1 MKNNN
6 EDSKLNSN
14 ETNLQN
20 KVEDN
25 KNTNNKPENQK
36 EQILSQVTRGDL
48 LLFKEDILKSIKELR
63 KELNNK
69 ITERL
74 EECNN
79 ILEKSNKKLYD
90 YETDKNTFLKNI
102 TFVEEKN
109 EILSK
114 INELKLNLK
123 NDINV
128 HSLHID
134 KCQRDISNMGFKY
147 DKIVTSNLMIPGL
160 VGPMCRFGNLKDYI
174 LSNRREISTINS
186 NISVTKD
193 DLKNTKKNLAD
204 FKEEFSKFQKMN
216 EPAYQAYANLKADQV
231 ESKFKGEFETLN
243 QRITEVRI
251 ENATYAQNFVERE
264 GELKEYL
271 KKMDEMKKSF
281 NDDYK
286 KMVDKTN
293 QISSY
298 TLSKLEK
305 NISESINI
313 KKSVLELS
321 NIFAKQKRSYGDD
334 NLNENKREVILSF
347 GNMVNTLIK
356 DLMNDKK
363 KVIAKNISPIMKETN
378 KKDFIDAKSNLLS
391 NKSKKKIEDSNQKS
405 SKKVN
410 EFITEKKVDKQKLFL
425 KRKTFGVS
433 ETFKEVNLNDIL
445 YTDNRNINTFGF
457 LASPQK
463 KINNKNEKNSLNSE
477 ENKSSLRFSAKFSHG
492 LNRKAS
498 ENSNNIKNQKYESIN
513 YTKKISENLNYN
525 NNLKLFT
532 ENSSNLTNKIYEN
545 VQKVI
550 INNNTDNTNIKN
562 TSVITDLDSN
572 NINDVKNSS
581 NNFEKNNFKN
591 NKITYD
597 NNYIRKESKNEEKK
611 IMLHKSN
618 FEENKIV
625 SDVKINISSTII
637 QPIHSKNNIIKKEVD
652 SSTNTTDRIASRNFR
667 EKNIKNKIL
676 NKENTKE
683 QNVFILKDK
692 RSEKSKEKK
701 IPLTEKLHSKSGN
714 SNFKNKINSNNVK
727 PVSLSPKSDIF
738 DEKKKDTNALSD
750 DSIKKRPLS
759 KMENLNRRKII
770 KKVDNKA
777 HYSINGLPKSMSIER
792 SFNRDKNK
800 EIFYDKK
807 IEKEINYVKDKYIID
822 KPLLSNQEKFEIS
835 KEKGDV
841 ERKIIELEYFTK
853 KKFDELVKEI
863 KNFIPIHFNSY
874 VKDYI

>member
-6 EDSKLNSN
+6 DDSKLDSN

-25 KNTNNKPENQK
+25 KSKNNKPEIQK

-48 LLFKEDILKSIKELR
+48 LLFKEDILKSIKELK

-74 EECNN
+74 EACNS
-79 ILEKSNKKLYD
+79 ILETSNKKLYD
-90 YETDKNTFLKNI
+90 YETDKNTFLKNV

-123 NDINV
+123 NEINV

-193 DLKNTKKNLAD
+193 DLKNTKKNLAE
-204 FKEEFSKFQKMN
+204 FREEFAKFEKLN
-216 EPAYQAYANLKADQV
+216 EPAYQAYANLKAEQV
-231 ESKFKGEFETLN
+231 ESKFKNEFETIG
-243 QRITEVRI
+243 QRVTEVRI
-251 ENATYAQNFVERE
+251 ENATYAQNFIERE
-264 GELKEYL
+264 EELKDYL
-271 KKMDEMKKSF
+271 KKIEELKKSF
-281 NDDYK
+281 NEDYK
-286 KMVDKTN
+286 KVVEKVN

-298 TLSKLEK
+298 TISKLEK
-305 NISESINI
+305 SISESINI

-347 GNMVNTLIK
+347 GNMVNNLIK

-363 KVIAKNISPIMKETN
+363 KVIAKNISPIMKESN
-378 KKDFIDAKSNLLS
+378 KKEYIDAKPYMLS
-391 NKSKKKIEDSNQKS
+391 SKSKKKLIDESNQKS
-405 SKKVN
+405 AKKIN
-410 EFITEKKVDKQKLFL
+410 EFITEKKIDKQKVFL
-425 KRKTFGVS
+425 KRKTVAIS
-433 ETFKEVNLNDIL
+433 ETLKNVYLNDFI
-445 YTDNRNINTFGF
+445 YNDNKNINDLGS
-457 LASPQK
+457 LVSPQK
-463 KINNKNEKNSLNSE
+463 KTNNINERGSLNNE
-477 ENKSSLRFSAKFSHG
+477 VKMSSLRNSAKNNNIFK
-492 LNRKAS
+492 RKNS
-498 ENSNNIKNQKYESIN
+498 ENINNIKNQKSESIN
-513 YTKKISENLNYN
+513 YTKKISENINYN
-525 NNLKLFT
+525 NNNKLLT
-532 ENSSNLTNKIYEN
+532 ENISNITNGIEN
-545 VQKVI
+545 ANKVI
-550 INNNTDNTNIKN
+550 MNNNTDNTNIKN
-562 TSVITDLDSN
+562 ISVITDLDSN
-572 NINDVKNSS
+572 NFNNLKGSS
-581 NNFEKNNFKN
+581 NNFEKNNFN
-591 NKITYD
+591 TKITYD

-611 IMLHKSN
+611 IILHKSN
-618 FEENKIV
+618 YDENKIV

-637 QPIHSKNNIIKKEVD
+637 QPIHSNNNNNKKEVD
-652 SSTNTTDRIASRNFR
+652 SSTNTTDRVLSRNFKD
-667 EKNIKNKIL
+667 KNIKSKIL

-683 QNVFILKDK
+683 QNALFFKDK
-692 RSEKSKEKK
+692 KSEKSKEKK
-701 IPLTEKLHSKSGN
+701 ISLTENIHNKSGN
-714 SNFKNKINSNNVK
+714 SNFKKSINSNNNM
-727 PVSLSPKSDIF
+727 PVALSLKSGF
-738 DEKKKDTNALSD
+738 FEEKKKDND
-750 DSIKKRPLS
+750 FNDSIKKRPYS
-759 KMENLNRRKII
+759 KMDNVNRKKIFKKTE
-770 KKVDNKA
+770 KKV
-777 HYSINGLPKSMSIER
+777 HYNINGLPKNMSIEK
-792 SFNRDKNK
+792 SFNRDNNK

-807 IEKEINYVKDKYIID
+807 IENEINYVKDKDIID
-822 KPLLSNQEKFEIS
+822 MPLLSNQAKFEVS
-835 KEKGDV
+835 REKGDV

-874 VKDYI
+874 VKDYN

>member
-6 EDSKLNSN
+6 DDSKLDSN

-25 KNTNNKPENQK
+25 KSKNNKPEIQK

-48 LLFKEDILKSIKELR
+48 LLFKEDILKSIKELK

-74 EECNN
+74 EACNS
-79 ILEKSNKKLYD
+79 ILETSNKKLYD
-90 YETDKNTFLKNI
+90 YETDKNTFLKNV

-123 NDINV
+123 NEINV

-193 DLKNTKKNLAD
+193 DLKNTKKNLAE
-204 FKEEFSKFQKMN
+204 FREEFAKFEKLN
-216 EPAYQAYANLKADQV
+216 EPAYQAYANLKAEQV
-231 ESKFKGEFETLN
+231 ESKFKNEFETIG
-243 QRITEVRI
+243 QRVTEVRI
-251 ENATYAQNFVERE
+251 ENATYAQNFIERE
-264 GELKEYL
+264 EELKDYL
-271 KKMDEMKKSF
+271 KKIEELKKSF
-281 NDDYK
+281 NEDYK
-286 KMVDKTN
+286 KVVEKVN

-298 TLSKLEK
+298 TISKLEK
-305 NISESINI
+305 SISESINI

-347 GNMVNTLIK
+347 GNMVNNLIK

-363 KVIAKNISPIMKETN
+363 KVIAKNISPIMKESN
-378 KKDFIDAKSNLLS
+378 KKEYIDAKPYMLS
-391 NKSKKKIEDSNQKS
+391 SKSKKKLIDESNQKS
-405 SKKVN
+405 AKKIN
-410 EFITEKKVDKQKLFL
+410 EFITEKKVDKQKVFL
-425 KRKTFGVS
+425 KRKTVAIS
-433 ETFKEVNLNDIL
+433 ETLKNVYLNDVI
-445 YTDNRNINTFGF
+445 YNDNKNINDLGS
-457 LASPQK
+457 LVSPQK
-463 KINNKNEKNSLNSE
+463 KMNNINERGSLNNE
-477 ENKSSLRFSAKFSHG
+477 VKMSSLRNSAKNNNIFK
-492 LNRKAS
+492 RKNS
-498 ENSNNIKNQKYESIN
+498 ENINNIKNQKSESIN
-513 YTKKISENLNYN
+513 YTKKISENINYN
-525 NNLKLFT
+525 NNNKLLT
-532 ENSSNLTNKIYEN
+532 ENISNITNGIEN
-545 VQKVI
+545 ANKVI
-550 INNNTDNTNIKN
+550 MNNNTDNTNIKN
-562 TSVITDLDSN
+562 ISVITDLDSN
-572 NINDVKNSS
+572 NFNNLKGSS
-581 NNFEKNNFKN
+581 NNFEKNNFN
-591 NKITYD
+591 TKITYD

-611 IMLHKSN
+611 IILHKSN
-618 FEENKIV
+618 YDENKIV

-637 QPIHSKNNIIKKEVD
+637 QPIHSNNNNNKKEVD
-652 SSTNTTDRIASRNFR
+652 SSTNTTDRVLSRNFKD
-667 EKNIKNKIL
+667 KNIKSKIL

-683 QNVFILKDK
+683 QNVLFLKDRK
-692 RSEKSKEKK
+692 SEKSKEKK
-701 IPLTEKLHSKSGN
+701 ISLTENIHNKSGN
-714 SNFKNKINSNNVK
+714 SNFKKSINSNNNM
-727 PVSLSPKSDIF
+727 PVALSLKSGF
-738 DEKKKDTNALSD
+738 FEEKKKDND
-750 DSIKKRPLS
+750 FNDSIKKRPYS
-759 KMENLNRRKII
+759 KMDNVNRRKIFKKTE
-770 KKVDNKA
+770 KKV
-777 HYSINGLPKSMSIER
+777 HYSINGLPKNMSIER
-792 SFNRDKNK
+792 SFNRDNNK

-807 IEKEINYVKDKYIID
+807 IENEINYVKDKDIID
-822 KPLLSNQEKFEIS
+822 MPLLSNQAKFEVS
-835 KEKGDV
+835 REKGDV

-874 VKDYI
+874 VKDYN

>member
-6 EDSKLNSN
+6 DDSKLDSN

-25 KNTNNKPENQK
+25 KSKNNKPEIQK

-48 LLFKEDILKSIKELR
+48 LLFKEDILKSIKELK

-74 EECNN
+74 EACNS
-79 ILEKSNKKLYD
+79 ILETSNKKLYD
-90 YETDKNTFLKNI
+90 YETDKNTFLKNV

-123 NDINV
+123 NEINV

-193 DLKNTKKNLAD
+193 DLKNTKKNLAE
-204 FKEEFSKFQKMN
+204 FREEFAKFEKLN
-216 EPAYQAYANLKADQV
+216 EPAYQAYANLKAEQV
-231 ESKFKGEFETLN
+231 ESKFKNEFETIG
-243 QRITEVRI
+243 QRVTEVRI
-251 ENATYAQNFVERE
+251 ENATYAQNFIERE
-264 GELKEYL
+264 EELKDYL
-271 KKMDEMKKSF
+271 KKIEELKKSF
-281 NDDYK
+281 NEDYK
-286 KMVDKTN
+286 KVVEKVN

-298 TLSKLEK
+298 TISKLEK
-305 NISESINI
+305 SISESINI

-347 GNMVNTLIK
+347 GNMVNNLIK

-363 KVIAKNISPIMKETN
+363 KVIAKNISPIMKESN
-378 KKDFIDAKSNLLS
+378 KKEYIDAKPYMLS
-391 NKSKKKIEDSNQKS
+391 SKSKKKLIDESNQKS
-405 SKKVN
+405 AKKIN
-410 EFITEKKVDKQKLFL
+410 EFITEKKVDKQKVFL
-425 KRKTFGVS
+425 KRKTVAIS
-433 ETFKEVNLNDIL
+433 ETLKNVYLNDFI
-445 YTDNRNINTFGF
+445 YNDNKNINDLGS
-457 LASPQK
+457 LVSPQK
-463 KINNKNEKNSLNSE
+463 KTNNINERGSLNNE
-477 ENKSSLRFSAKFSHG
+477 VKMSSLRNSAKNNNIFK
-492 LNRKAS
+492 RKNS
-498 ENSNNIKNQKYESIN
+498 ENINNIKNQKSESIN
-513 YTKKISENLNYN
+513 YTKKISENINYN
-525 NNLKLFT
+525 NNNKLLT
-532 ENSSNLTNKIYEN
+532 ENISNITNGIEN
-545 VQKVI
+545 ANKVI
-550 INNNTDNTNIKN
+550 MNNNTDNTNIKN
-562 TSVITDLDSN
+562 ISVITDLDSN
-572 NINDVKNSS
+572 NFNNLKGSS
-581 NNFEKNNFKN
+581 NNFEKNNFN
-591 NKITYD
+591 TKITYD

-611 IMLHKSN
+611 IILHKSN
-618 FEENKIV
+618 YDENKIV

-637 QPIHSKNNIIKKEVD
+637 QPIHSNNNNNKKEVD
-652 SSTNTTDRIASRNFR
+652 SSTNTTDRVLSRNFKD
-667 EKNIKNKIL
+667 KNIKSKIL

-683 QNVFILKDK
+683 QNVLFLKDRK
-692 RSEKSKEKK
+692 SEKSKEKK
-701 IPLTEKLHSKSGN
+701 ISLTENIHNKSGN
-714 SNFKNKINSNNVK
+714 SNFKKSINSNNNM
-727 PVSLSPKSDIF
+727 PVALSLKSGF
-738 DEKKKDTNALSD
+738 FEEKKKDND
-750 DSIKKRPLS
+750 FNDSIKKRPYS
-759 KMENLNRRKII
+759 KMDNVNRKKIFKKTE
-770 KKVDNKA
+770 KKV
-777 HYSINGLPKSMSIER
+777 HYSINGLPKSMNIER
-792 SFNRDKNK
+792 SFNRDNNK

-807 IEKEINYVKDKYIID
+807 IENEINYVKDKDIID
-822 KPLLSNQEKFEIS
+822 MPLLSNQAKFEVS
-835 KEKGDV
+835 REKGDV

-874 VKDYI
+874 VKDYN

>member
-6 EDSKLNSN
+6 DDSKLNNN
-14 ETNLQN
+14 EINLQN

-25 KNTNNKPENQK
+25 KNKNNKPEIQK

-48 LLFKEDILKSIKELR
+48 LLFKEDILKSIKELK

-74 EECNN
+74 EECNS
-79 ILEKSNKKLYD
+79 ILETSNKKLYD
-90 YETDKNTFLKNI
+90 YEADKVTFLKNVK
-102 TFVEEKN
+102 FVEEKN

-114 INELKLNLK
+114 INELKVNLK
-123 NDINV
+123 NEINV

-160 VGPMCRFGNLKDYI
+160 VGPMCRFANLKDYI

-186 NISVTKD
+186 NISAIKD
-193 DLKNTKKNLAD
+193 DLKNTKKSLVE

-216 EPAYQAYANLKADQV
+216 EPAYQAYANLKAEQV
-231 ESKFKGEFETLN
+231 ESKFKSEFEMIT

-251 ENATYAQNFVERE
+251 ENATYAQNFMERE
-264 GELKEYL
+264 EELKDYL
-271 KKMDEMKKSF
+271 NKIEELKKSF
-281 NDDYK
+281 NEDYK
-286 KMVDKTN
+286 KVIDKVN
-293 QISSY
+293 QISNY
-298 TLSKLEK
+298 TISKLEK

-356 DLMNDKK
+356 DLMSDKK
-363 KVIAKNISPIMKETN
+363 KVIAKNISPLMKESN
-378 KKDFIDAKSNLLS
+378 KKEFIDAKSNMLS
-391 NKSKKKIEDSNQKS
+391 KSKKKIEEVNPKS

-410 EFITEKKVDKQKLFL
+410 EFITEKKVDKQKIFL
-425 KRKTFGVS
+425 KRKTVAYTD
-433 ETFKEVNLNDIL
+433 TFKEVNLNDIL
-445 YTDNRNINTFGF
+445 FNENRNINVLGS
-457 LASPQK
+457 LASPIK
-463 KINNKNEKNSLNSE
+463 KTNNKNERSSLNNE
-477 ENKSSLRFSAKFSHG
+477 PNKGSLRYSAKINIG
-492 LNRKAS
+492 NQRKGS
-498 ENSNNIKNQKYESIN
+498 ENINNIKNQKYESIN
-513 YTKKISENLNYN
+513 YTKKLSENFSYNNYN
-525 NNLKLFT
+525 LLT
-532 ENSSNLTNKIYEN
+532 ENISNFTNGIYEN
-545 VQKVI
+545 AQKVI

-572 NINDVKNSS
+572 NFNNLKSSSS
-581 NNFEKNNFKN
+581 NNFEKNNFN

-611 IMLHKSN
+611 IILHKSN
-618 FEENKIV
+618 YDENKIV

-637 QPIHSKNNIIKKEVD
+637 QPINTKTNINKKEVD
-652 SSTNTTDRIASRNFR
+652 SSTNTTDRILSRNFR
-667 EKNIKNKIL
+667 DKNIKSKIL

-683 QNVFILKDK
+683 QNVFIFKDRK
-692 RSEKSKEKK
+692 SQKSKEKK
-701 IPLTEKLHSKSGN
+701 IQLTEKLQSKSGN
-714 SNFKNKINSNNVK
+714 SKFKKNIHINNMM

-738 DEKKKDTNALSD
+738 EEKKKDNNAN
-750 DSIKKRPLS
+750 DSTKKRPLS
-759 KMENLNRRKII
+759 KMDNFNRKKIF
-770 KKVDNKA
+770 KKTDNKI
-777 HYSINGLPKSMSIER
+777 HYSINGMPKSMSIER
-792 SFNRDKNK
+792 SFNRDNNK

-807 IEKEINYVKDKYIID
+807 IEKEINYVNDIDIID
-822 KPLLSNQEKFEIS
+822 RPLLSNQKKFEVS
-835 KEKGDV
+835 KERGDV

-874 VKDYI
+874 VKDYN

>member
-6 EDSKLNSN
+6 DDSNLNNN

-25 KNTNNKPENQK
+25 KSKNNKPEIQK

-48 LLFKEDILKSIKELR
+48 LLFKEDILKSIKELK

-74 EECNN
+74 EACNS
-79 ILEKSNKKLYD
+79 ILETSNKKLYD
-90 YETDKNTFLKNI
+90 YETDKNTFLKNV

-123 NDINV
+123 NEINV

-193 DLKNTKKNLAD
+193 DLKNTKKNLAE
-204 FKEEFSKFQKMN
+204 FREEFAKFEKLN
-216 EPAYQAYANLKADQV
+216 EPAYQAYANLKAEQV
-231 ESKFKGEFETLN
+231 ESKFKNEFETIG
-243 QRITEVRI
+243 QRVTEVRI
-251 ENATYAQNFVERE
+251 ENATYAQNFIERE
-264 GELKEYL
+264 EELKDYL
-271 KKMDEMKKSF
+271 KKIEELKKSF
-281 NDDYK
+281 NEDYK
-286 KMVDKTN
+286 KVVEKVN

-298 TLSKLEK
+298 TISKLEK
-305 NISESINI
+305 SISESINI

-347 GNMVNTLIK
+347 GNMVNNLIK

-363 KVIAKNISPIMKETN
+363 KVIAKNISPIMKESN
-378 KKDFIDAKSNLLS
+378 KKEYIDAKPYMLS
-391 NKSKKKIEDSNQKS
+391 SKSKKKLIDESNQKS
-405 SKKVN
+405 AKKIN
-410 EFITEKKVDKQKLFL
+410 EFITEKKIDKQKVFL
-425 KRKTFGVS
+425 KRKTVAIS
-433 ETFKEVNLNDIL
+433 ETLKNVYLNDVI
-445 YTDNRNINTFGF
+445 YNDNKNINDLGS
-457 LASPQK
+457 LVSPQK
-463 KINNKNEKNSLNSE
+463 KTNNINERGSLNNE
-477 ENKSSLRFSAKFSHG
+477 VKMSSLRNSAKNNNIFK
-492 LNRKAS
+492 RKNS
-498 ENSNNIKNQKYESIN
+498 ENINNIKNQKSESIN
-513 YTKKISENLNYN
+513 YTKKISENINYN
-525 NNLKLFT
+525 NNNKLLT
-532 ENSSNLTNKIYEN
+532 ENISNITNGIEN
-545 VQKVI
+545 ANKVI
-550 INNNTDNTNIKN
+550 MNNNTDNTNIKN
-562 TSVITDLDSN
+562 ISVITDLDSN
-572 NINDVKNSS
+572 NFNNLKGSS
-581 NNFEKNNFKN
+581 NNFEKNNFN
-591 NKITYD
+591 TKITYD

-611 IMLHKSN
+611 IILHKSN
-618 FEENKIV
+618 YDENKIV

-637 QPIHSKNNIIKKEVD
+637 QPIHSNNNNNKKEVD
-652 SSTNTTDRIASRNFR
+652 SSTNTTDRVLSRNFKD
-667 EKNIKNKIL
+667 KNIKSKIL

-683 QNVFILKDK
+683 QNVLFLKDRK
-692 RSEKSKEKK
+692 SEKSKEKK
-701 IPLTEKLHSKSGN
+701 ISLTENIHNKSGN
-714 SNFKNKINSNNVK
+714 SNFKKSINSNNNM
-727 PVSLSPKSDIF
+727 PVALSLKSGF
-738 DEKKKDTNALSD
+738 FEEKKKDND
-750 DSIKKRPLS
+750 FNDSIKKRPYS
-759 KMENLNRRKII
+759 KMDNVNRTKIFKKTE
-770 KKVDNKA
+770 KKV
-777 HYSINGLPKSMSIER
+777 HYNINGLPKNMSIEK
-792 SFNRDKNK
+792 SFNRDNNK

-807 IEKEINYVKDKYIID
+807 IENEINYVKDKDIID
-822 KPLLSNQEKFEIS
+822 MPLLSNQAKFEVS
-835 KEKGDV
+835 REKGDV

-874 VKDYI
+874 VKDYN

>member
-6 EDSKLNSN
+6 DDSKLDSN

-25 KNTNNKPENQK
+25 KSKNNKPEIQK

-48 LLFKEDILKSIKELR
+48 LLFKEDILKSIKELK

-74 EECNN
+74 EACNS
-79 ILEKSNKKLYD
+79 ILETSNKKLYD
-90 YETDKNTFLKNI
+90 YETDKNTFLKNV

-123 NDINV
+123 NEINV

-193 DLKNTKKNLAD
+193 DLKNTKKNLAE
-204 FKEEFSKFQKMN
+204 FREEFAKFEKLN
-216 EPAYQAYANLKADQV
+216 EPAYQAYANLKAEQV
-231 ESKFKGEFETLN
+231 ESKFKNEFETIG
-243 QRITEVRI
+243 QRVTEVRI
-251 ENATYAQNFVERE
+251 ENATYAQNFIERE
-264 GELKEYL
+264 EELKDYL
-271 KKMDEMKKSF
+271 KKIEELKKSF
-281 NDDYK
+281 NEDYK
-286 KMVDKTN
+286 KVVEKVN

-298 TLSKLEK
+298 TISKLEK
-305 NISESINI
+305 SISESINI

-347 GNMVNTLIK
+347 GNMVNNLIK

-363 KVIAKNISPIMKETN
+363 KVIAKNISPIMKESN
-378 KKDFIDAKSNLLS
+378 KKEYIDAKPYMLS
-391 NKSKKKIEDSNQKS
+391 SKSKKKLIDESNQKS
-405 SKKVN
+405 AKKIN
-410 EFITEKKVDKQKLFL
+410 EFITEKKVDKQKVFL
-425 KRKTFGVS
+425 KRKTVAIS
-433 ETFKEVNLNDIL
+433 ETLKNVYLNDVI
-445 YTDNRNINTFGF
+445 YNDNKNINDLGS
-457 LASPQK
+457 LVSPQK
-463 KINNKNEKNSLNSE
+463 KTNNINERGSLNNE
-477 ENKSSLRFSAKFSHG
+477 VKMSSLRNSAKNNNIFK
-492 LNRKAS
+492 RKNS
-498 ENSNNIKNQKYESIN
+498 ENINNIKNQKSESIN
-513 YTKKISENLNYN
+513 YTKKISENINYN
-525 NNLKLFT
+525 NNNKLLT
-532 ENSSNLTNKIYEN
+532 ENISNITNGIEN
-545 VQKVI
+545 ANKVI
-550 INNNTDNTNIKN
+550 MNNNTDNTNIKN
-562 TSVITDLDSN
+562 ISVITDLDSN
-572 NINDVKNSS
+572 NFNNLKGSS
-581 NNFEKNNFKN
+581 NNFEKNNFN
-591 NKITYD
+591 TKITYD

-611 IMLHKSN
+611 IILHKSN
-618 FEENKIV
+618 YDENKIV

-637 QPIHSKNNIIKKEVD
+637 QPIHSNNNNNKKEVD
-652 SSTNTTDRIASRNFR
+652 SSTNTTDRVLSRNFKD
-667 EKNIKNKIL
+667 KNIKSKIL

-683 QNVFILKDK
+683 QNVLFLKDRK
-692 RSEKSKEKK
+692 SEKSKEKK
-701 IPLTEKLHSKSGN
+701 ISLTEKIHNKSGN
-714 SNFKNKINSNNVK
+714 SNFKKSINSNNNM
-727 PVSLSPKSDIF
+727 PVALSLKSGF
-738 DEKKKDTNALSD
+738 FEEKKKDND
-750 DSIKKRPLS
+750 FNDSIKKRPYS
-759 KMENLNRRKII
+759 KMDNVNRKKIFKKTE
-770 KKVDNKA
+770 KKV
-777 HYSINGLPKSMSIER
+777 HYNINGLPKNMSIEK
-792 SFNRDKNK
+792 SFNRDNNK

-807 IEKEINYVKDKYIID
+807 IENEINYVKDKDIID
-822 KPLLSNQEKFEIS
+822 MPLLSNQAKFEVS
-835 KEKGDV
+835 REKGDV

-874 VKDYI
+874 VKDYN

>member
-6 EDSKLNSN
+6 DDSKLDSN

-25 KNTNNKPENQK
+25 KSKNNKPEIQK

-48 LLFKEDILKSIKELR
+48 LLFKEDILKSIKELK

-74 EECNN
+74 EACNS
-79 ILEKSNKKLYD
+79 ILETSNKKLYD
-90 YETDKNTFLKNI
+90 YETDKNTFLKNV

-123 NDINV
+123 NEINV

-193 DLKNTKKNLAD
+193 DLKNTKKNLAE
-204 FKEEFSKFQKMN
+204 FREEFAKFEKLN
-216 EPAYQAYANLKADQV
+216 EPAYQAYANLKAEQV
-231 ESKFKGEFETLN
+231 ESKFKNEFETIG
-243 QRITEVRI
+243 QRVTEVRI
-251 ENATYAQNFVERE
+251 ENATYAQNFIERE
-264 GELKEYL
+264 EELKDYL
-271 KKMDEMKKSF
+271 KKIEELKKSF
-281 NDDYK
+281 NEDYK
-286 KMVDKTN
+286 KVVEKVN

-298 TLSKLEK
+298 TISKLEK
-305 NISESINI
+305 SISESINI

-347 GNMVNTLIK
+347 GNMVNNLIK

-363 KVIAKNISPIMKETN
+363 KVIAKNISPIMKESN
-378 KKDFIDAKSNLLS
+378 KKEYIDAKPYMLS
-391 NKSKKKIEDSNQKS
+391 SKSKKKLIDESNQKS
-405 SKKVN
+405 AKKIN
-410 EFITEKKVDKQKLFL
+410 EFITEKKVDKQKVFL
-425 KRKTFGVS
+425 KRKTVAIS
-433 ETFKEVNLNDIL
+433 ETLKNVYLNDFI
-445 YTDNRNINTFGF
+445 YNDNKNINDLGS
-457 LASPQK
+457 LVSPQK
-463 KINNKNEKNSLNSE
+463 KTNNINERGSLNNE
-477 ENKSSLRFSAKFSHG
+477 VKMSSLRNSAKNNNIFK
-492 LNRKAS
+492 RKNS
-498 ENSNNIKNQKYESIN
+498 ENINNIKNQKSESIN
-513 YTKKISENLNYN
+513 YTKKISENINYN
-525 NNLKLFT
+525 NNNNKLLT
-532 ENSSNLTNKIYEN
+532 ENISNITNGIEN
-545 VQKVI
+545 ANKVI
-550 INNNTDNTNIKN
+550 MNNNTDNTNIKN
-562 TSVITDLDSN
+562 ISVITDLDSN
-572 NINDVKNSS
+572 NFNNLKGSS
-581 NNFEKNNFKN
+581 NNFEKNNFN
-591 NKITYD
+591 TKITYD

-611 IMLHKSN
+611 IILHKSN
-618 FEENKIV
+618 YDENKIV

-637 QPIHSKNNIIKKEVD
+637 QPIHSNNNNNKKEVD
-652 SSTNTTDRIASRNFR
+652 SSTNTTDRVLSRNFKD
-667 EKNIKNKIL
+667 KNIKSKIL

-683 QNVFILKDK
+683 QNVLFLKDRK
-692 RSEKSKEKK
+692 SEKSKENK
-701 IPLTEKLHSKSGN
+701 ISLTEKIHNKSGN
-714 SNFKNKINSNNVK
+714 SNFKKSINSNNNM
-727 PVSLSPKSDIF
+727 PVALSLKSGF
-738 DEKKKDTNALSD
+738 FEEKKKDND
-750 DSIKKRPLS
+750 FNDSIKKRPYS
-759 KMENLNRRKII
+759 KMDNVNRKKIFKKTE
-770 KKVDNKA
+770 KKV
-777 HYSINGLPKSMSIER
+777 HYNINGLPKNMSIER
-792 SFNRDKNK
+792 SFNRDNNK

-807 IEKEINYVKDKYIID
+807 IENEINYVKDKDIID
-822 KPLLSNQEKFEIS
+822 MPLLSNQAKFEVS
-835 KEKGDV
+835 REKGDV

-874 VKDYI
+874 VKDYN

>member
-6 EDSKLNSN
+6 DDSKLDSN

-25 KNTNNKPENQK
+25 KSKNNKPEIQK

-48 LLFKEDILKSIKELR
+48 LLFKEDILKSIKELK

-74 EECNN
+74 EACNS
-79 ILEKSNKKLYD
+79 ILETSNKKLYD
-90 YETDKNTFLKNI
+90 YETDKNTFLKNV

-123 NDINV
+123 NEINV

-193 DLKNTKKNLAD
+193 DLKNTKKNLAE
-204 FKEEFSKFQKMN
+204 FREEFAKFEKLN
-216 EPAYQAYANLKADQV
+216 EPAYQAYANLKAEQV
-231 ESKFKGEFETLN
+231 ESKFKNEFETIG
-243 QRITEVRI
+243 QRVTEVRI
-251 ENATYAQNFVERE
+251 ENATYAQNFIERE
-264 GELKEYL
+264 EELKDYL
-271 KKMDEMKKSF
+271 KKIEELKKSF
-281 NDDYK
+281 NEDYK
-286 KMVDKTN
+286 KVVEKVN

-298 TLSKLEK
+298 TISKLEK
-305 NISESINI
+305 SISESINI

-347 GNMVNTLIK
+347 GNMVNNLIK

-363 KVIAKNISPIMKETN
+363 KVIAKNISPIMKESN
-378 KKDFIDAKSNLLS
+378 KKEYIDAKPYMLS
-391 NKSKKKIEDSNQKS
+391 SKSKKKLIDESNQKS
-405 SKKVN
+405 AKKIN
-410 EFITEKKVDKQKLFL
+410 EFITEKKVDKQKVFL
-425 KRKTFGVS
+425 KRKTVAIS
-433 ETFKEVNLNDIL
+433 ETLKNVYLNDFI
-445 YTDNRNINTFGF
+445 YNDNKNINDLGS
-457 LASPQK
+457 LVSPQK
-463 KINNKNEKNSLNSE
+463 KTNNINERGSLNNE
-477 ENKSSLRFSAKFSHG
+477 VKMSSLRNSAKNNNIFK
-492 LNRKAS
+492 RKNS
-498 ENSNNIKNQKYESIN
+498 ENINNIKNQKSESIN
-513 YTKKISENLNYN
+513 YTKKISENINYN
-525 NNLKLFT
+525 NNNKLLT
-532 ENSSNLTNKIYEN
+532 ENISNITNGIEN
-545 VQKVI
+545 ANKVI
-550 INNNTDNTNIKN
+550 MNNNTDNTNIKN
-562 TSVITDLDSN
+562 ISVITDLDSN
-572 NINDVKNSS
+572 NFNNLKGSS
-581 NNFEKNNFKN
+581 NNFEKNNFN
-591 NKITYD
+591 TKITYD

-611 IMLHKSN
+611 IILHKSN
-618 FEENKIV
+618 YDENKIV

-637 QPIHSKNNIIKKEVD
+637 QPIHSNNNNNKKEVD
-652 SSTNTTDRIASRNFR
+652 SSTNTTDRVLSRNFKD
-667 EKNIKNKIL
+667 KNIKSKIL

-683 QNVFILKDK
+683 QNVLFFKDK
-692 RSEKSKEKK
+692 KSEKSKEKK
-701 IPLTEKLHSKSGN
+701 ISLTENIHNKSGN
-714 SNFKNKINSNNVK
+714 SNFKKSINSNNNM
-727 PVSLSPKSDIF
+727 PVALSLKSGF
-738 DEKKKDTNALSD
+738 FEEKKKDND
-750 DSIKKRPLS
+750 FNDSIKKRPYS
-759 KMENLNRRKII
+759 KMDNVNRKKIFKKTE
-770 KKVDNKA
+770 KKV
-777 HYSINGLPKSMSIER
+777 HYNINGLPKNMSIER
-792 SFNRDKNK
+792 SFNRDNNK

-807 IEKEINYVKDKYIID
+807 IENEINYVKDKDIID
-822 KPLLSNQEKFEIS
+822 MPLLSNQAKFEVS
-835 KEKGDV
+835 REKGDV

-874 VKDYI
+874 VKDYN

>member
-6 EDSKLNSN
+6 DDSKLDSN

-25 KNTNNKPENQK
+25 KSKNNKPEIQK

-48 LLFKEDILKSIKELR
+48 LLFKEDILKSIKELK

-74 EECNN
+74 EACNS
-79 ILEKSNKKLYD
+79 ILETSNKKLYD
-90 YETDKNTFLKNI
+90 YETDKNTFLKNV

-123 NDINV
+123 NEINV

-193 DLKNTKKNLAD
+193 DLKNTKKNLAQ
-204 FKEEFSKFQKMN
+204 FREEFAKFEKLN
-216 EPAYQAYANLKADQV
+216 EPAYQAYANLKAEQV
-231 ESKFKGEFETLN
+231 ESKFKNEFETIG
-243 QRITEVRI
+243 QRVTEVRI
-251 ENATYAQNFVERE
+251 ENATYAQNFIERE
-264 GELKEYL
+264 EELKDYL
-271 KKMDEMKKSF
+271 KKIEELKKSF
-281 NDDYK
+281 NEDYK
-286 KMVDKTN
+286 KVVEKVN

-298 TLSKLEK
+298 TISKLEK
-305 NISESINI
+305 SISESINI

-347 GNMVNTLIK
+347 GNMVNNLIK

-363 KVIAKNISPIMKETN
+363 KVIAKNISPIMKESN
-378 KKDFIDAKSNLLS
+378 KKEYIDAKPYMLS
-391 NKSKKKIEDSNQKS
+391 SKSKKKLIDESNQKS
-405 SKKVN
+405 AKKIN
-410 EFITEKKVDKQKLFL
+410 EFITEKKVDKQKVFL
-425 KRKTFGVS
+425 KRKTVAIS
-433 ETFKEVNLNDIL
+433 ETLKNVYLNDFI
-445 YTDNRNINTFGF
+445 YNDNKNINDLGS
-457 LASPQK
+457 LVSPQK
-463 KINNKNEKNSLNSE
+463 KTNNINERGSLNNE
-477 ENKSSLRFSAKFSHG
+477 VKMSSLRNSAKNNNIFK
-492 LNRKAS
+492 RKNS
-498 ENSNNIKNQKYESIN
+498 ENINNIKNQKSESIN
-513 YTKKISENLNYN
+513 YTKKISENINYN
-525 NNLKLFT
+525 NNNKLLT
-532 ENSSNLTNKIYEN
+532 ENISNITNGIEN
-545 VQKVI
+545 ANKVI
-550 INNNTDNTNIKN
+550 MNNNTDNTNIKN

-572 NINDVKNSS
+572 NFNNLKGSS
-581 NNFEKNNFKN
+581 NNFEKNNFN
-591 NKITYD
+591 TKITYD

-611 IMLHKSN
+611 IILHKSN
-618 FEENKIV
+618 YDENKIV

-637 QPIHSKNNIIKKEVD
+637 QPIHSNNNNNKKEVD
-652 SSTNTTDRIASRNFR
+652 SSTNTTDRVLSRNFKD
-667 EKNIKNKIL
+667 KNIKSKIL

-683 QNVFILKDK
+683 QNVLFLKDRK
-692 RSEKSKEKK
+692 SEKSKEKK
-701 IPLTEKLHSKSGN
+701 ISLTENIHNKSGN
-714 SNFKNKINSNNVK
+714 SNFKKSINSNNNM
-727 PVSLSPKSDIF
+727 PVALSLKSGF
-738 DEKKKDTNALSD
+738 FEEKKKDND
-750 DSIKKRPLS
+750 FNDSIKKRPYS
-759 KMENLNRRKII
+759 KMDNVNRKKIFKKTE
-770 KKVDNKA
+770 KKV
-777 HYSINGLPKSMSIER
+777 HYNINGLPKNMSIER
-792 SFNRDKNK
+792 SFNRDNNK

-807 IEKEINYVKDKYIID
+807 IENEINYVKDKDIID
-822 KPLLSNQEKFEIS
+822 MPLLSNQAKFEVS
-835 KEKGDV
+835 REKGDV

-874 VKDYI
+874 VKDYN

>member
-6 EDSKLNSN
+6 DDSKLDSN

-25 KNTNNKPENQK
+25 KSKNNKPENQK

-48 LLFKEDILKSIKELR
+48 LLFKEDILKSIKELK

-79 ILEKSNKKLYD
+79 LLETSNKKLYD
-90 YETDKNTFLKNI
+90 YETDKVNFLKNV

-114 INELKLNLK
+114 INELKTNLK
-123 NDINV
+123 NEINV

-193 DLKNTKKNLAD
+193 DLKNTKKNLAE
-204 FKEEFSKFQKMN
+204 FREEFAKFEKLN
-216 EPAYQAYANLKADQV
+216 EPAYQAYANLKAEQV
-231 ESKFKGEFETLN
+231 ESKFKNEFETIG
-243 QRITEVRI
+243 QRVTEVRI
-251 ENATYAQNFVERE
+251 ENATYAQNFIERE
-264 GELKEYL
+264 EELKDYL
-271 KKMDEMKKSF
+271 KKIEELKKSF
-281 NDDYK
+281 NEDYK
-286 KMVDKTN
+286 KVVEKVN

-298 TLSKLEK
+298 TISKLEK
-305 NISESINI
+305 SISESINI

-347 GNMVNTLIK
+347 GNMVNNLIK

-363 KVIAKNISPIMKETN
+363 KVIAKNISPIMKESN
-378 KKDFIDAKSNLLS
+378 KKEYIDAKPYMLS
-391 NKSKKKIEDSNQKS
+391 SKSKKKLIDESNQKS
-405 SKKVN
+405 AKKIN
-410 EFITEKKVDKQKLFL
+410 EFITEKKVDKQKVFL
-425 KRKTFGVS
+425 KRKTVAIS
-433 ETFKEVNLNDIL
+433 ETLKNVYLNDFI
-445 YTDNRNINTFGF
+445 YNDNKNINDLGS
-457 LASPQK
+457 LVSPQK
-463 KINNKNEKNSLNSE
+463 KTNNINERGSLNNE
-477 ENKSSLRFSAKFSHG
+477 VKMSSLRNSAKNNNIFK
-492 LNRKAS
+492 RKNS
-498 ENSNNIKNQKYESIN
+498 ENINNIKNQKSESIN
-513 YTKKISENLNYN
+513 YTKKISENINYN
-525 NNLKLFT
+525 NNNKLLT
-532 ENSSNLTNKIYEN
+532 ENISNITNGIEN
-545 VQKVI
+545 ANKVI
-550 INNNTDNTNIKN
+550 MNNNTDNTNIKN
-562 TSVITDLDSN
+562 ISVITDLDSN
-572 NINDVKNSS
+572 NFNNLKGSS
-581 NNFEKNNFKN
+581 NNFEKNNFN
-591 NKITYD
+591 TKITYD

-611 IMLHKSN
+611 IILHKSN
-618 FEENKIV
+618 YDENKIV

-637 QPIHSKNNIIKKEVD
+637 QPIHSNNNNNKKEVD
-652 SSTNTTDRIASRNFR
+652 SSTNTTDRVLSRNFKD
-667 EKNIKNKIL
+667 KNIKSKIL

-683 QNVFILKDK
+683 QNVLFLKDRK
-692 RSEKSKEKK
+692 SEKSKEKK
-701 IPLTEKLHSKSGN
+701 ISLTENIHNKSGN
-714 SNFKNKINSNNVK
+714 SNFKKSINSNNNM
-727 PVSLSPKSDIF
+727 PVALSLKSGF
-738 DEKKKDTNALSD
+738 FEEKKKDND
-750 DSIKKRPLS
+750 FNDSIKKRPYS
-759 KMENLNRRKII
+759 KMDNVNRKKIFKKTE
-770 KKVDNKA
+770 KKV
-777 HYSINGLPKSMSIER
+777 HYNINGLPKNMSIER
-792 SFNRDKNK
+792 SFNRDNNK

-807 IEKEINYVKDKYIID
+807 IENEINYVKDKDIID
-822 KPLLSNQEKFEIS
+822 MPLLSNQAKFEVS
-835 KEKGDV
+835 REKGDV

-874 VKDYI
+874 VKDYN

>member
-6 EDSKLNSN
+6 DDSKLDRN

-25 KNTNNKPENQK
+25 KSKNNKPEIQK

-48 LLFKEDILKSIKELR
+48 LLFKEDILKSIKELK

-74 EECNN
+74 EACNS
-79 ILEKSNKKLYD
+79 ILETSNKKLYD
-90 YETDKNTFLKNI
+90 YETDKNTFLKNV

-123 NDINV
+123 NEINV

-193 DLKNTKKNLAD
+193 DLKNTKKNLAE
-204 FKEEFSKFQKMN
+204 FREEFAKFEKLN
-216 EPAYQAYANLKADQV
+216 EPAYQAYANLKAEQV
-231 ESKFKGEFETLN
+231 ESKFKNEFETIG
-243 QRITEVRI
+243 QRVTEVRI
-251 ENATYAQNFVERE
+251 ENATYAQNFIERE
-264 GELKEYL
+264 EELKDYL
-271 KKMDEMKKSF
+271 KKIEELKKSF
-281 NDDYK
+281 NEDYK
-286 KMVDKTN
+286 KVVEKVN

-298 TLSKLEK
+298 TISKLEK
-305 NISESINI
+305 SISESINI

-347 GNMVNTLIK
+347 GNMVNNLIK

-363 KVIAKNISPIMKETN
+363 KVIAKNISPIMKESN
-378 KKDFIDAKSNLLS
+378 KKEYIDAKPYMLS
-391 NKSKKKIEDSNQKS
+391 SKSKKKLIDESNQKS
-405 SKKVN
+405 AKKIN
-410 EFITEKKVDKQKLFL
+410 EFITEKKVDKQKVFL
-425 KRKTFGVS
+425 KRKTVAIS
-433 ETFKEVNLNDIL
+433 ETLKNVYLNDFI
-445 YTDNRNINTFGF
+445 YNDNKNINDLGS
-457 LASPQK
+457 LVSPQK
-463 KINNKNEKNSLNSE
+463 KTNNINERGSLNNE
-477 ENKSSLRFSAKFSHG
+477 VKMSSLRNSAKNNNIFK
-492 LNRKAS
+492 RKNS
-498 ENSNNIKNQKYESIN
+498 ENINNIKNQKSESIN
-513 YTKKISENLNYN
+513 YTKKISENINYN
-525 NNLKLFT
+525 NNNNKLLT
-532 ENSSNLTNKIYEN
+532 ENISNITNGIEN
-545 VQKVI
+545 ANKVI
-550 INNNTDNTNIKN
+550 MNNNTDNTNIKN
-562 TSVITDLDSN
+562 ISVITDLDSN
-572 NINDVKNSS
+572 NFNNLKGSS
-581 NNFEKNNFKN
+581 NNFEKNNFN
-591 NKITYD
+591 TKITYD

-611 IMLHKSN
+611 IILHKSN
-618 FEENKIV
+618 YDENKIV

-637 QPIHSKNNIIKKEVD
+637 QPIHSNNNNNKKEVD
-652 SSTNTTDRIASRNFR
+652 SSTNTTDRVLSRNFKD
-667 EKNIKNKIL
+667 KNIKSKIL

-683 QNVFILKDK
+683 QNVLFLKDRK
-692 RSEKSKEKK
+692 SEKSKEKK
-701 IPLTEKLHSKSGN
+701 ISLTENIHNKSGN
-714 SNFKNKINSNNVK
+714 SNFKKSINSNNNM
-727 PVSLSPKSDIF
+727 PVALSLKSGF
-738 DEKKKDTNALSD
+738 FEEKKKDND
-750 DSIKKRPLS
+750 FNDSIKKRPYS
-759 KMENLNRRKII
+759 KMDNVNRKKIFKKTE
-770 KKVDNKA
+770 KKV
-777 HYSINGLPKSMSIER
+777 HYSINGLPKSMNIER
-792 SFNRDKNK
+792 SFNRDNNK

-807 IEKEINYVKDKYIID
+807 IENEINYVKDKDIID
-822 KPLLSNQEKFEIS
+822 MPLLSNQAKFEVS
-835 KEKGDV
+835 REKGDV

-874 VKDYI
+874 VKDYN

>member
-6 EDSKLNSN
+6 DDSKLDRN

-25 KNTNNKPENQK
+25 KSKNNKPEIQK

-48 LLFKEDILKSIKELR
+48 LLFKEDILKSIKELK

-74 EECNN
+74 EACNS
-79 ILEKSNKKLYD
+79 ILETSNKKLYD
-90 YETDKNTFLKNI
+90 YETDKNTFLKNV

-123 NDINV
+123 NEINV

-193 DLKNTKKNLAD
+193 DLKNTKKNLAE
-204 FKEEFSKFQKMN
+204 FREEFAKFEKLN
-216 EPAYQAYANLKADQV
+216 EPAYQAYANLKAEQV
-231 ESKFKGEFETLN
+231 ESKFKNEFETIG
-243 QRITEVRI
+243 QRVTEVRI
-251 ENATYAQNFVERE
+251 ENATYAQNFIERE
-264 GELKEYL
+264 EELKDYL
-271 KKMDEMKKSF
+271 KKIEELKKSF
-281 NDDYK
+281 NEDYK
-286 KMVDKTN
+286 KVVEKVN

-298 TLSKLEK
+298 TISKLEK
-305 NISESINI
+305 SISESINI

-347 GNMVNTLIK
+347 GNMVNNLIK

-363 KVIAKNISPIMKETN
+363 KVIAKNISPIMKESN
-378 KKDFIDAKSNLLS
+378 KKEYIDAKPYMLS
-391 NKSKKKIEDSNQKS
+391 SKSKKKLIDESNQKS
-405 SKKVN
+405 AKKIN
-410 EFITEKKVDKQKLFL
+410 EFITEKKVDKQKVFL
-425 KRKTFGVS
+425 KRKTVAIS
-433 ETFKEVNLNDIL
+433 ETLKNVYLNDFI
-445 YTDNRNINTFGF
+445 YNDNKNINDLGS
-457 LASPQK
+457 LVSPQK
-463 KINNKNEKNSLNSE
+463 KTNNINERGSLNNE
-477 ENKSSLRFSAKFSHG
+477 VKMSSLRNSAKNNNIFK
-492 LNRKAS
+492 RKNS
-498 ENSNNIKNQKYESIN
+498 ENINNIKNQKSESIN
-513 YTKKISENLNYN
+513 YTKKISENINYN
-525 NNLKLFT
+525 NNNKLLT
-532 ENSSNLTNKIYEN
+532 ENISNITNGIEN
-545 VQKVI
+545 ANKVI
-550 INNNTDNTNIKN
+550 MNNNTDNTNIKN
-562 TSVITDLDSN
+562 ISVITDLDSN
-572 NINDVKNSS
+572 NFNNLKGSS
-581 NNFEKNNFKN
+581 NNFEKNNFN
-591 NKITYD
+591 TKITYD

-611 IMLHKSN
+611 IILHKSN
-618 FEENKIV
+618 YDENKIV

-637 QPIHSKNNIIKKEVD
+637 QPIHSNNNNNKKEVD
-652 SSTNTTDRIASRNFR
+652 SSTNTTDRVLSRNFKD
-667 EKNIKNKIL
+667 KNIKSKIL

-683 QNVFILKDK
+683 QNVLFLKDRK
-692 RSEKSKEKK
+692 SEKSKEKK
-701 IPLTEKLHSKSGN
+701 ISLTENIHNKSGN
-714 SNFKNKINSNNVK
+714 SNFKKSINSNNNM
-727 PVSLSPKSDIF
+727 PVALSLKSGF
-738 DEKKKDTNALSD
+738 FEEKKKDND
-750 DSIKKRPLS
+750 FNDSIKKRPYS
-759 KMENLNRRKII
+759 KMDNVNRKKIFKKTE
-770 KKVDNKA
+770 KKV
-777 HYSINGLPKSMSIER
+777 HYNINGLPKNMSIER
-792 SFNRDKNK
+792 SFNRDNNK

-807 IEKEINYVKDKYIID
+807 IENEINYVKDKDIID
-822 KPLLSNQEKFEIS
+822 MPLLSNQAKFEVS
-835 KEKGDV
+835 REKGDV

-874 VKDYI
+874 VKDYN

>member
-6 EDSKLNSN
+6 DDSKLDSN

-25 KNTNNKPENQK
+25 KSKNNKPEIQK

-48 LLFKEDILKSIKELR
+48 LLFKEDILKSIKELK

-74 EECNN
+74 EACNS
-79 ILEKSNKKLYD
+79 ILETSNKKLYD
-90 YETDKNTFLKNI
+90 YETDKNTFLKNV

-123 NDINV
+123 NEINV

-193 DLKNTKKNLAD
+193 DLKNTKKNLAE
-204 FKEEFSKFQKMN
+204 FREEFAKFEKLN
-216 EPAYQAYANLKADQV
+216 EPAYQAYANLKAEQV
-231 ESKFKGEFETLN
+231 ESKFKNEFETIG
-243 QRITEVRI
+243 QRVTEVRI
-251 ENATYAQNFVERE
+251 ENATYAQNFIERE
-264 GELKEYL
+264 EELKDYL
-271 KKMDEMKKSF
+271 KKIEELKKSF
-281 NDDYK
+281 NEDYK
-286 KMVDKTN
+286 KVVEKVN

-298 TLSKLEK
+298 TISKLEK
-305 NISESINI
+305 SISESINI

-347 GNMVNTLIK
+347 GNMVNNLIK

-363 KVIAKNISPIMKETN
+363 KVIAKNISPIMKESN
-378 KKDFIDAKSNLLS
+378 KKEYIDAKPYMLS
-391 NKSKKKIEDSNQKS
+391 SKSKKKLIDESNQKS
-405 SKKVN
+405 AKKIN
-410 EFITEKKVDKQKLFL
+410 EFITEKKVDKQKVFL
-425 KRKTFGVS
+425 KRKTVAIS
-433 ETFKEVNLNDIL
+433 ETLKNVYLNDFI
-445 YTDNRNINTFGF
+445 YNDNKNINDLGS
-457 LASPQK
+457 LVSPQK
-463 KINNKNEKNSLNSE
+463 KTNNINERGSLNNE
-477 ENKSSLRFSAKFSHG
+477 VKMSSLRNSAKNNNIFK
-492 LNRKAS
+492 RKNS
-498 ENSNNIKNQKYESIN
+498 ENINNIKNQKSESIN
-513 YTKKISENLNYN
+513 YTKKISENINYN
-525 NNLKLFT
+525 NNNKLLT
-532 ENSSNLTNKIYEN
+532 ENISNITNGIEN
-545 VQKVI
+545 ANKVI
-550 INNNTDNTNIKN
+550 MNNNTDNTNIKN
-562 TSVITDLDSN
+562 ISVITDLDSN
-572 NINDVKNSS
+572 NFNNLKGSS
-581 NNFEKNNFKN
+581 NNFEKNNFN
-591 NKITYD
+591 TKITYD

-611 IMLHKSN
+611 IILHKSN
-618 FEENKIV
+618 YDENKIV

-637 QPIHSKNNIIKKEVD
+637 QPIHSNNNNNKKEVD
-652 SSTNTTDRIASRNFR
+652 SSTNTTDRVLSRNFKD
-667 EKNIKNKIL
+667 KNIKSKIL

-683 QNVFILKDK
+683 QNVLFLKDRK
-692 RSEKSKEKK
+692 SEKSKEKK
-701 IPLTEKLHSKSGN
+701 ISLTENIHNKSGN
-714 SNFKNKINSNNVK
+714 SNFKKSINSNNNM
-727 PVSLSPKSDIF
+727 PVALSLKSGF
-738 DEKKKDTNALSD
+738 FEEKKKDND
-750 DSIKKRPLS
+750 FNDSIKKRPYS
-759 KMENLNRRKII
+759 KMDNVNRKKIFKKTE
-770 KKVDNKA
+770 KKV
-777 HYSINGLPKSMSIER
+777 HYNINGLPKNMSIER
-792 SFNRDKNK
+792 SFNRDNNK

-807 IEKEINYVKDKYIID
+807 IENEINYVKDKDIID
-822 KPLLSNQEKFEIS
+822 MPLLSNQAKFEVS
-835 KEKGDV
+835 REKGDV

-874 VKDYI
+874 VKDYN

>member
-6 EDSKLNSN
+6 DDSKLDSN

-25 KNTNNKPENQK
+25 KSKNNKPEIQK

-48 LLFKEDILKSIKELR
+48 LLFKEDILKSIKELK

-74 EECNN
+74 EACNS
-79 ILEKSNKKLYD
+79 ILETSNKKLYD
-90 YETDKNTFLKNI
+90 YETDKNTFLKNV

-123 NDINV
+123 NEINV

-193 DLKNTKKNLAD
+193 DLKNTKKNLAE
-204 FKEEFSKFQKMN
+204 FREEFAKFEKLN
-216 EPAYQAYANLKADQV
+216 EPAYQAYANLKAEQV
-231 ESKFKGEFETLN
+231 ESKFKNEFETIG
-243 QRITEVRI
+243 QRVTEVRI
-251 ENATYAQNFVERE
+251 ENATYAQNFIERE
-264 GELKEYL
+264 EELKDYL
-271 KKMDEMKKSF
+271 KKIEELKKSF
-281 NDDYK
+281 NEDYK
-286 KMVDKTN
+286 KVVEKVN

-298 TLSKLEK
+298 TISKLEK
-305 NISESINI
+305 SISESINI

-347 GNMVNTLIK
+347 GNMVNNLIK

-363 KVIAKNISPIMKETN
+363 KVIAKNISPIMKESN
-378 KKDFIDAKSNLLS
+378 KKEFIDAKPYMLS
-391 NKSKKKIEDSNQKS
+391 SKSKKKLIDESNQKS
-405 SKKVN
+405 AKKIN
-410 EFITEKKVDKQKLFL
+410 EFITEKKIDKQKVFL
-425 KRKTFGVS
+425 KRKTVAIS
-433 ETFKEVNLNDIL
+433 ETLKNVYLNDFI
-445 YTDNRNINTFGF
+445 YNDNKNINDLGS
-457 LASPQK
+457 LVSPQK
-463 KINNKNEKNSLNSE
+463 KTNNINERGSLNNE
-477 ENKSSLRFSAKFSHG
+477 VKMSSLRNSAKNNNIFK
-492 LNRKAS
+492 RKNS
-498 ENSNNIKNQKYESIN
+498 ENINNIKNQKSESIN
-513 YTKKISENLNYN
+513 YTKKISENINYN
-525 NNLKLFT
+525 NNNKLLT
-532 ENSSNLTNKIYEN
+532 ENISNITNGIEN
-545 VQKVI
+545 ANKVI
-550 INNNTDNTNIKN
+550 MNNNTDNTNIKN
-562 TSVITDLDSN
+562 ISVITDLDSN
-572 NINDVKNSS
+572 NFNNLKGSS
-581 NNFEKNNFKN
+581 NNFEKNNFN
-591 NKITYD
+591 TKITYD

-611 IMLHKSN
+611 IILHKSN
-618 FEENKIV
+618 YDENKIV

-637 QPIHSKNNIIKKEVD
+637 QPIHSNNNNNKKEVD
-652 SSTNTTDRIASRNFR
+652 SSTNTTDRVLSRNFKD
-667 EKNIKNKIL
+667 KNIKSKIL

-683 QNVFILKDK
+683 QNVLFLKDRK
-692 RSEKSKEKK
+692 SEKSKEKK
-701 IPLTEKLHSKSGN
+701 ISLTENIHNKSGN
-714 SNFKNKINSNNVK
+714 SNFKKSINSNNNM
-727 PVSLSPKSDIF
+727 PVALSLKSGF
-738 DEKKKDTNALSD
+738 FEEKKKDND
-750 DSIKKRPLS
+750 FNDSIKKRPYS
-759 KMENLNRRKII
+759 KMDNVNRKKIFKKTE
-770 KKVDNKA
+770 KKV
-777 HYSINGLPKSMSIER
+777 HYNINGLPKNMSIER
-792 SFNRDKNK
+792 SFNRDNNK

-807 IEKEINYVKDKYIID
+807 IENEINYVKDKDIID
-822 KPLLSNQEKFEIS
+822 MPLLSNQAKFEVS
-835 KEKGDV
+835 REKGDV

-874 VKDYI
+874 VKDYN

>member
-6 EDSKLNSN
+6 DDSKLDSN

-25 KNTNNKPENQK
+25 KSKNNKPEIQK

-48 LLFKEDILKSIKELR
+48 LLFKEDILKSIKELK

-74 EECNN
+74 EACNS
-79 ILEKSNKKLYD
+79 ILETSNKKLYD
-90 YETDKNTFLKNI
+90 YETDKNTFLKNV

-123 NDINV
+123 NEINV

-193 DLKNTKKNLAD
+193 DLKNTKKNLAE
-204 FKEEFSKFQKMN
+204 FREEFAKFEKLN
-216 EPAYQAYANLKADQV
+216 EPAYQAYANLKAEQV
-231 ESKFKGEFETLN
+231 ESKFKNEFETIG
-243 QRITEVRI
+243 QRVTEVRI
-251 ENATYAQNFVERE
+251 ENATYAQNFIERE
-264 GELKEYL
+264 EELKDYL
-271 KKMDEMKKSF
+271 KKIEELKKSF
-281 NDDYK
+281 NEDYK
-286 KMVDKTN
+286 KVVEKVN

-298 TLSKLEK
+298 TISKLEK
-305 NISESINI
+305 SISESINI

-347 GNMVNTLIK
+347 GNMVNNLIK

-363 KVIAKNISPIMKETN
+363 KVIAKNISPIMKESN
-378 KKDFIDAKSNLLS
+378 KKEYIDAKPYMLS
-391 NKSKKKIEDSNQKS
+391 SKSKKKLIDESNQKS
-405 SKKVN
+405 AKKIN
-410 EFITEKKVDKQKLFL
+410 EFITEKKVDKQKVFL
-425 KRKTFGVS
+425 KRKTVAIS
-433 ETFKEVNLNDIL
+433 ETLKNVYLNDFI
-445 YTDNRNINTFGF
+445 YNDNKNINDLGS
-457 LASPQK
+457 LVSPQK
-463 KINNKNEKNSLNSE
+463 KTNNINERGSLNNE
-477 ENKSSLRFSAKFSHG
+477 VKMSSLRNSAKNNNIFK
-492 LNRKAS
+492 RKNS
-498 ENSNNIKNQKYESIN
+498 ENINNIKNQKSESIN
-513 YTKKISENLNYN
+513 YTKKISENINYN
-525 NNLKLFT
+525 NNNKLLT
-532 ENSSNLTNKIYEN
+532 ENISNITNGIEN
-545 VQKVI
+545 ANKVI
-550 INNNTDNTNIKN
+550 MNNNTDNTNIKN
-562 TSVITDLDSN
+562 ISVITDLDSN
-572 NINDVKNSS
+572 NFNNLKGSS
-581 NNFEKNNFKN
+581 NNFEKNNFN
-591 NKITYD
+591 TKITYD

-611 IMLHKSN
+611 IILHKSN
-618 FEENKIV
+618 YDENKIV

-637 QPIHSKNNIIKKEVD
+637 QPIHSNNNNNKKEVD
-652 SSTNTTDRIASRNFR
+652 SSTNTTDRVLSRNFKD
-667 EKNIKNKIL
+667 KNIKSKIL

-683 QNVFILKDK
+683 QNVLFLKDRK
-692 RSEKSKEKK
+692 SEKSKEKK
-701 IPLTEKLHSKSGN
+701 ISLTENIHNKSGN
-714 SNFKNKINSNNVK
+714 SNFKKSINSNNNM
-727 PVSLSPKSDIF
+727 PVALSLKSGF
-738 DEKKKDTNALSD
+738 FEEKKKDND
-750 DSIKKRPLS
+750 FNDSIKKRPYS
-759 KMENLNRRKII
+759 KMDNVNRRKIFKKTE
-770 KKVDNKA
+770 KKV
-777 HYSINGLPKSMSIER
+777 HYSINGLPKNMSIER
-792 SFNRDKNK
+792 SFNRDNNK

-807 IEKEINYVKDKYIID
+807 IENEINYVKDKDIID
-822 KPLLSNQEKFEIS
+822 MPLLSNQAKFEVS
-835 KEKGDV
+835 REKGDV

-874 VKDYI
+874 LKDYN

>member
-6 EDSKLNSN
+6 DDSKLDSN

-25 KNTNNKPENQK
+25 KSKNNKPEIQK

-48 LLFKEDILKSIKELR
+48 LLFKEDILKSIKELK

-74 EECNN
+74 EACNS
-79 ILEKSNKKLYD
+79 ILETSNKKLYD
-90 YETDKNTFLKNI
+90 YETDKNTFLKNV

-123 NDINV
+123 NEINV

-193 DLKNTKKNLAD
+193 DLKNTKKNLAE
-204 FKEEFSKFQKMN
+204 FREEFAKFEKLN
-216 EPAYQAYANLKADQV
+216 EPAYQAYANLKAEQV
-231 ESKFKGEFETLN
+231 ESKFKNEFETIG
-243 QRITEVRI
+243 QRVTEVRI
-251 ENATYAQNFVERE
+251 ENATYAQNFIERE
-264 GELKEYL
+264 EELKDYL
-271 KKMDEMKKSF
+271 KKIEELKKSF
-281 NDDYK
+281 NEDYK
-286 KMVDKTN
+286 KVVEKVN

-298 TLSKLEK
+298 TISKLEK
-305 NISESINI
+305 SISESINI

-347 GNMVNTLIK
+347 GNMVNNLIK

-363 KVIAKNISPIMKETN
+363 KVIAKNISPIMKESN
-378 KKDFIDAKSNLLS
+378 KKEYIDAKPYMLS
-391 NKSKKKIEDSNQKS
+391 SKSKKKLIDESNQKS
-405 SKKVN
+405 AKKIN
-410 EFITEKKVDKQKLFL
+410 EFITEKKIDKQKVFL
-425 KRKTFGVS
+425 KRKTVAIS
-433 ETFKEVNLNDIL
+433 ETLKNVYLNDFI
-445 YTDNRNINTFGF
+445 YNDNKNINDLGS
-457 LASPQK
+457 LVSPQK
-463 KINNKNEKNSLNSE
+463 KTNNINERGSLNNE
-477 ENKSSLRFSAKFSHG
+477 VKMSSLRNSAKNNNIFK
-492 LNRKAS
+492 RKNS
-498 ENSNNIKNQKYESIN
+498 ENINNIKNQKSESIN
-513 YTKKISENLNYN
+513 YTKKISENINYN
-525 NNLKLFT
+525 NNNKLLT
-532 ENSSNLTNKIYEN
+532 ENISNITNGIEN
-545 VQKVI
+545 ANKVI
-550 INNNTDNTNIKN
+550 MNNNTDNTNIKN
-562 TSVITDLDSN
+562 ISVITDLDSN
-572 NINDVKNSS
+572 NFNNLKGSS
-581 NNFEKNNFKN
+581 NNFEKNNFN
-591 NKITYD
+591 TKITYD

-611 IMLHKSN
+611 IILHKSN
-618 FEENKIV
+618 YDENKIV

-637 QPIHSKNNIIKKEVD
+637 QPIHSNNNNNKKEVD
-652 SSTNTTDRIASRNFR
+652 SSTNTTDRVLSRNFKD
-667 EKNIKNKIL
+667 KNIKSKIL

-683 QNVFILKDK
+683 QNVLFLKDRK
-692 RSEKSKEKK
+692 SEKSKEKK
-701 IPLTEKLHSKSGN
+701 ISLTENIHNKSGN
-714 SNFKNKINSNNVK
+714 SNFKKSINSNNNM
-727 PVSLSPKSDIF
+727 PVALSLKSGF
-738 DEKKKDTNALSD
+738 FEEKKKDND
-750 DSIKKRPLS
+750 FNDSIKKRPYS
-759 KMENLNRRKII
+759 KMDNVNRKKIFKKTE
-770 KKVDNKA
+770 KKV
-777 HYSINGLPKSMSIER
+777 HYNINGLPKNMSIER
-792 SFNRDKNK
+792 SFNRDNNK

-807 IEKEINYVKDKYIID
+807 IENEINYVKDKDIID
-822 KPLLSNQEKFEIS
+822 MPLLSNQAKFEVS

-874 VKDYI
+874 VKDYN

>member
-6 EDSKLNSN
+6 DDSKLDSN

-25 KNTNNKPENQK
+25 KSKNNKPEIQK

-48 LLFKEDILKSIKELR
+48 LLFKEDILKSIKELK

-74 EECNN
+74 EACNS
-79 ILEKSNKKLYD
+79 ILETSNKKLYD
-90 YETDKNTFLKNI
+90 YETDKNTFLKNV

-123 NDINV
+123 NEINV

-193 DLKNTKKNLAD
+193 DLKNTKKNLAE
-204 FKEEFSKFQKMN
+204 FREEFAKFEKLN
-216 EPAYQAYANLKADQV
+216 EPAYQAYANLKAEQV
-231 ESKFKGEFETLN
+231 ESKFKNEFETIG
-243 QRITEVRI
+243 QRVTEVRI
-251 ENATYAQNFVERE
+251 ENATYAQNFIERE
-264 GELKEYL
+264 EELKDYL
-271 KKMDEMKKSF
+271 KKIEELKKSF
-281 NDDYK
+281 NEDYK
-286 KMVDKTN
+286 KVVEKVN

-298 TLSKLEK
+298 TISKLEK
-305 NISESINI
+305 SISESINI

-347 GNMVNTLIK
+347 GNMVNNLIK

-363 KVIAKNISPIMKETN
+363 KVIAKNISPIMKESN
-378 KKDFIDAKSNLLS
+378 KKEYIDAKPYMLS
-391 NKSKKKIEDSNQKS
+391 SKSKKKLIDESNQKS
-405 SKKVN
+405 AKKIN
-410 EFITEKKVDKQKLFL
+410 EFITEKKVDKQKVFL
-425 KRKTFGVS
+425 KRKTVAIS
-433 ETFKEVNLNDIL
+433 ETLKNVYLNDVI
-445 YTDNRNINTFGF
+445 YNDNKNINDLGS
-457 LASPQK
+457 LVSPQK
-463 KINNKNEKNSLNSE
+463 KTNNINERGSLNNE
-477 ENKSSLRFSAKFSHG
+477 VKMSSLRNSAKNNNIFK
-492 LNRKAS
+492 RKNS
-498 ENSNNIKNQKYESIN
+498 ENINNIKNQKSESIN
-513 YTKKISENLNYN
+513 YTKKISENINYN
-525 NNLKLFT
+525 NNNKLLT
-532 ENSSNLTNKIYEN
+532 ENISNITNGIEN
-545 VQKVI
+545 ANKVI
-550 INNNTDNTNIKN
+550 MNNNTDNTNIKN
-562 TSVITDLDSN
+562 ISVITDLDSN
-572 NINDVKNSS
+572 NFNNLKGSS
-581 NNFEKNNFKN
+581 NNFEKNNFN
-591 NKITYD
+591 TKITYD

-611 IMLHKSN
+611 IILHKSN
-618 FEENKIV
+618 YDENKIV

-637 QPIHSKNNIIKKEVD
+637 QPIHSNNNNNKKEVD
-652 SSTNTTDRIASRNFR
+652 SSTNTTDRVLSRNFKD
-667 EKNIKNKIL
+667 KNIKSKIL

-683 QNVFILKDK
+683 QNVLFLKDRK
-692 RSEKSKEKK
+692 SEKSKENK
-701 IPLTEKLHSKSGN
+701 ISLTEKIHNKSGN
-714 SNFKNKINSNNVK
+714 SNFKKSINSNNNM
-727 PVSLSPKSDIF
+727 PVALSLKSGF
-738 DEKKKDTNALSD
+738 FEEKKKDND
-750 DSIKKRPLS
+750 FNDSIKKRPYS
-759 KMENLNRRKII
+759 KMDNVNRKKIFKKTE
-770 KKVDNKA
+770 KKV
-777 HYSINGLPKSMSIER
+777 HYNINGLPKNMSIER
-792 SFNRDKNK
+792 SFNRDNNK

-807 IEKEINYVKDKYIID
+807 IENEINYVKDKDIID
-822 KPLLSNQEKFEIS
+822 MPLLSNQAKFEVS
-835 KEKGDV
+835 REKGDV

-874 VKDYI
+874 VKDYN

>member
-6 EDSKLNSN
+6 DDSKLDSN

-25 KNTNNKPENQK
+25 KSKNNKPEIQK

-48 LLFKEDILKSIKELR
+48 LLFKEDILKSIKELK

-74 EECNN
+74 EACNS
-79 ILEKSNKKLYD
+79 ILETSNKKLYD
-90 YETDKNTFLKNI
+90 YETDKNTFLKNV

-123 NDINV
+123 NEINV

-193 DLKNTKKNLAD
+193 DLKNTKKNLAE
-204 FKEEFSKFQKMN
+204 FREEFAKFEKLN
-216 EPAYQAYANLKADQV
+216 EPAYQAYANLKAEQV
-231 ESKFKGEFETLN
+231 ESKFKNEFETIG
-243 QRITEVRI
+243 QRVTEVRI
-251 ENATYAQNFVERE
+251 ENATYAQNFIERE
-264 GELKEYL
+264 EELKDYL
-271 KKMDEMKKSF
+271 KKIEELKKSF
-281 NDDYK
+281 NEDYK
-286 KMVDKTN
+286 KVVEKVN

-298 TLSKLEK
+298 TISKLEK
-305 NISESINI
+305 SISESINI

-347 GNMVNTLIK
+347 GNMVNNLIK

-363 KVIAKNISPIMKETN
+363 KVIAKNISPIMKESN
-378 KKDFIDAKSNLLS
+378 KKEYIDAKPYMLS
-391 NKSKKKIEDSNQKS
+391 SKSKKKLIDESNQKS
-405 SKKVN
+405 AKKIN
-410 EFITEKKVDKQKLFL
+410 EFITEKKVDKQKVFL
-425 KRKTFGVS
+425 KRKTVAIS
-433 ETFKEVNLNDIL
+433 ETLKNVYLNDFI
-445 YTDNRNINTFGF
+445 YNDNKNINDLGS
-457 LASPQK
+457 LVSPQK
-463 KINNKNEKNSLNSE
+463 KTNNINERGSLNNE
-477 ENKSSLRFSAKFSHG
+477 VKMSSLRNSAKNNNIFK
-492 LNRKAS
+492 RKNS
-498 ENSNNIKNQKYESIN
+498 ENINNIKNQKSESIN
-513 YTKKISENLNYN
+513 YTKKISENINYN
-525 NNLKLFT
+525 NNNKLLT
-532 ENSSNLTNKIYEN
+532 ENISNITNGIEN
-545 VQKVI
+545 ANKVI
-550 INNNTDNTNIKN
+550 MNNNTDNTNIKN

-572 NINDVKNSS
+572 NFNNLKGSS
-581 NNFEKNNFKN
+581 NNFEKNNFN
-591 NKITYD
+591 TKITYD

-611 IMLHKSN
+611 IILHKSN
-618 FEENKIV
+618 YDENKIV

-637 QPIHSKNNIIKKEVD
+637 QPIHSNNNNNKKEVD
-652 SSTNTTDRIASRNFR
+652 SSTNTTDRVLSRNFKD
-667 EKNIKNKIL
+667 KNIKSKIL

-683 QNVFILKDK
+683 QNVLFLKDRK
-692 RSEKSKEKK
+692 SEKSKEKK
-701 IPLTEKLHSKSGN
+701 ISLTENIHNKSGN
-714 SNFKNKINSNNVK
+714 SNFKKSINSNNNM
-727 PVSLSPKSDIF
+727 PVALSLKSGF
-738 DEKKKDTNALSD
+738 FEEKKKNNDFN
-750 DSIKKRPLS
+750 DSIKKRPYS
-759 KMENLNRRKII
+759 KMDNVNRKKIFKKTE
-770 KKVDNKA
+770 KKV
-777 HYSINGLPKSMSIER
+777 HYNINGLPKNMSIER
-792 SFNRDKNK
+792 SFNRDNNK

-807 IEKEINYVKDKYIID
+807 IENEINYVKDKDIID
-822 KPLLSNQEKFEIS
+822 MPLLSNQAKFEVS
-835 KEKGDV
+835 REKGDV

-874 VKDYI
+874 VKDYN

>member
-6 EDSKLNSN
+6 DDSKLDSN

-25 KNTNNKPENQK
+25 KSKNNKPEIQK

-48 LLFKEDILKSIKELR
+48 LLFKEDILKSIKELK

-74 EECNN
+74 EACNS
-79 ILEKSNKKLYD
+79 ILETSNKKLYD
-90 YETDKNTFLKNI
+90 YETDKNTFLKNV

-123 NDINV
+123 NEINV

-193 DLKNTKKNLAD
+193 DLKNTKKNLAE
-204 FKEEFSKFQKMN
+204 FREEFAKFEKLN
-216 EPAYQAYANLKADQV
+216 EPAYQAYANLKAEQV
-231 ESKFKGEFETLN
+231 ESKFKNEFETIG
-243 QRITEVRI
+243 QRVTEVRI
-251 ENATYAQNFVERE
+251 ENATYAQNFIERE
-264 GELKEYL
+264 EELKDYL
-271 KKMDEMKKSF
+271 KKIEELKKSF
-281 NDDYK
+281 NEDYK
-286 KMVDKTN
+286 KVVEKVN

-298 TLSKLEK
+298 TISKLEK
-305 NISESINI
+305 SISESINI

-347 GNMVNTLIK
+347 GNMVNNLIK

-363 KVIAKNISPIMKETN
+363 KVIAKNISPIMKESN
-378 KKDFIDAKSNLLS
+378 KKEYIDAKPYMLS
-391 NKSKKKIEDSNQKS
+391 SKSKKKLIDESNQKS
-405 SKKVN
+405 AKKIN
-410 EFITEKKVDKQKLFL
+410 EFITEKKVDKQKVFL
-425 KRKTFGVS
+425 KRKTVAIS
-433 ETFKEVNLNDIL
+433 ETLKNVYLNDFI
-445 YTDNRNINTFGF
+445 YNDNKNINDLGS
-457 LASPQK
+457 LVSPQK
-463 KINNKNEKNSLNSE
+463 KTNNINERGSLNNE
-477 ENKSSLRFSAKFSHG
+477 VKMSSLRNSAKNNNIFK
-492 LNRKAS
+492 RKNS
-498 ENSNNIKNQKYESIN
+498 ENINNIKNQKSESIN
-513 YTKKISENLNYN
+513 YTKKISENINYN
-525 NNLKLFT
+525 NNNKLLT
-532 ENSSNLTNKIYEN
+532 ENISNITNGIEN
-545 VQKVI
+545 ANKVI
-550 INNNTDNTNIKN
+550 MNNNTDNTNIKN
-562 TSVITDLDSN
+562 ISVITDLDSN
-572 NINDVKNSS
+572 NFNNLKGSS
-581 NNFEKNNFKN
+581 NNFEKNNFN
-591 NKITYD
+591 TKITYD

-611 IMLHKSN
+611 IILHKSN
-618 FEENKIV
+618 YDENKIV

-637 QPIHSKNNIIKKEVD
+637 QPIHSNNNNNKKEVD
-652 SSTNTTDRIASRNFR
+652 SSTNTTDRVLSRNFKD
-667 EKNIKNKIL
+667 KNIKSKIL

-683 QNVFILKDK
+683 QNVLFLKDRK
-692 RSEKSKEKK
+692 SEKSKEKK
-701 IPLTEKLHSKSGN
+701 ISLTENIHNKSGN
-714 SNFKNKINSNNVK
+714 SNFKKSINSNNNM
-727 PVSLSPKSDIF
+727 PVALSLKSGF
-738 DEKKKDTNALSD
+738 FEEKKKNNDFN
-750 DSIKKRPLS
+750 DSIKKRPYS
-759 KMENLNRRKII
+759 KMDNVNRKKIFKKTE
-770 KKVDNKA
+770 KKV
-777 HYSINGLPKSMSIER
+777 HYNINGLPKNMSIER
-792 SFNRDKNK
+792 SFNRDNNK

-807 IEKEINYVKDKYIID
+807 IENEINYVKDKDIID
-822 KPLLSNQEKFEIS
+822 MPLLSNQAKFEVS
-835 KEKGDV
+835 REKGDV

-874 VKDYI
+874 VKDYN